1 MRINF
6 LDVKE
11 ERARMLFELD
21 ADKKSHDENGI
32 LEKDR
37 MTLRIQELRTKLIK
51 LEIRSIELE
60 RENRKLKKE
69 LQCAKNLKK
78 S

>member
-1 MRINF
+1 
-6 LDVKE
+6 
-11 ERARMLFELD
+11 
-21 ADKKSHDENGI
+21 
-32 LEKDR
+32 
-37 MTLRIQELRTKLIK
+37 MTLRIHELRTKLIK

-60 RENRKLKKE
+60 RENQKLKKE